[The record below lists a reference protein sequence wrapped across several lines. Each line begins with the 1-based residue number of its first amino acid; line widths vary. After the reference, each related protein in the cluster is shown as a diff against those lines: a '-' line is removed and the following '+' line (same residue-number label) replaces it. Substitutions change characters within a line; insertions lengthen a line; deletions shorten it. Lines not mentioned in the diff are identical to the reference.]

1 MKEFCALRAKSYS
14 YLMDDNSG
22 VRKSKET
29 KKMGNKTS
37 LCWKTTQQTF
47 VGLEDICNTSSV

>member
-47 VGLEDICNTSSV
+47 VGLEDVLKTT